1 MSLFR
6 PPVNA
11 AVRPALDI
19 LQDELCDQERKL
31 SHLET
36 KLGLTHGP
44 EVDRC
49 LNIIASCSLVI
60 DLVQMPAARLAT
72 NLIQSR
78 SVVEPATPQRNA
90 VQLHNAAGELI
101 AEHVS
106 EVSA

>member
-6 PPVNA
+6 PPVNPV
-11 AVRPALDI
+11 VRPALDI
-19 LQDELCDQERKL
+19 LQAELHAPERKL
-31 SHLET
+31 DHLET
-36 KLGLTHGP
+36 NLGLTHGP

-78 SVVEPATPQRNA
+78 TPQI
-90 VQLHNAAGELI
+90 Q
-101 AEHVS
+101 